1 MIEARQEL
9 GRRAEDLVASRLERA
24 GWRTVARNVRTTEVR
39 GEIDL
44 IALDGPTLVFVE
56 VKARRTGSATGP
68 ETPAMAVGQRKQ
80 AKLRSLAAAWLR
92 DRGYQV
98 PRHRDLR
105 FDVIGL
111 RLDAAGRLTEYE
123 HLRAAF

>member
-1 MIEARQEL
+1 M
-9 GRRAEDLVASRLERA
+9 
-24 GWRTVARNVRTTEVR
+24 TVARQSLGRHAEELVAGRLQQEGWVVVARNARPSEVR

-44 IALDGPTLVFVE
+44 IGVDGDALVFVE
-56 VKARRTGSATGP
+56 VKARRAGSVVGP
-68 ETPAMAVGQRKQ
+68 ELPAMAVGPRKQ

-92 DRGYQV
+92 DRGYDV
-98 PRHRDLR
+98 PRHRQLR

-111 RLDAAGRLTEYE
+111 RLDAAGLVTEYE